1 MNKNGEN
8 LKPYKIF
15 YTIST
20 IIIALIF
27 IITGI
32 GNLLPFQH
40 ISNDMTDL
48 GYPAYFL
55 KILGFWKIL
64 GGVTVAVPI
73 SGRYKDFAYT
83 GMMLDLTGAALSH
96 YFVDDAFNKIMTPV
110 LISIVVTLNYVVRKK
125 TYRIS
130 ESIN

>member
-1 MNKNGEN
+1 MNKNGKN
-8 LKPYKIF
+8 LKSYKIF

-32 GNLLPFQH
+32 GNILPFQH

-64 GGVTVAVPI
+64 GGVAVAVPI
-73 SGRYKDFAYT
+73 PGRYKDFAYT
-83 GMMLDLTGAALSH
+83 GMILDLTGAAMSH
-96 YFVDDAFNKIMTPV
+96 YFVGDDFKKIMTPV
-110 LISIVVTLNYVVRKK
+110 LISIVVTLNYVVRNK
-125 TYRIS
+125 THRII